1 MRPEETEKNGQASGK
16 TAVTVF
22 CLIIMLITAA
32 SDALRGVF
40 LPAMKS
46 GFGLDAGGA
55 GMIITVSY
63 IGNLL
68 FLMLGGYLS
77 DRIPKKLFLGGLLV
91 LWAAALTMYVLTEN
105 YALLLAGMIFS
116 MGGSTLLSNTV
127 NITTPLIY
135 ASPALFVNIFNFS
148 QGVGIT
154 VSQNIGGRFADSL
167 DGWRGANLIILSL
180 AAVCLVLLAFIK
192 LPDPENP
199 KESALSSYRHIFGK
213 PVSILLIVTAGGYF
227 IAEHGLQNW
236 LISYGSEY
244 LGFSV
249 QDAAGYVSLF
259 FGGLTVGRLVFA
271 PVVQKLGTARSM
283 RIFSA
288 AAAVLYCVGIFLGK
302 SGLLIVGLSGVAF
315 SILYPT
321 MVLMIAGLYE
331 PGYSGAATGAVLSA
345 ATLADIGFNA
355 LFGGLVD
362 SVGYGISICIM
373 PVCMV
378 IFTVGTFAAT
388 AKNLIK

>member
-1 MRPEETEKNGQASGK
+1 M
-16 TAVTVF
+16 
-22 CLIIMLITAA
+22 
-32 SDALRGVF
+32 
-40 LPAMKS
+40 
-46 GFGLDAGGA
+46 
-55 GMIITVSY
+55 
-63 IGNLL
+63 
-68 FLMLGGYLS
+68 
-77 DRIPKKLFLGGLLV
+77 
-91 LWAAALTMYVLTEN
+91 
-105 YALLLAGMIFS
+105 
-116 MGGSTLLSNTV
+116 
-127 NITTPLIY
+127 
-135 ASPALFVNIFNFS
+135 
-148 QGVGIT
+148 
-154 VSQNIGGRFADSL
+154 
-167 DGWRGANLIILSL
+167 
-180 AAVCLVLLAFIK
+180 CLVLLAFIK